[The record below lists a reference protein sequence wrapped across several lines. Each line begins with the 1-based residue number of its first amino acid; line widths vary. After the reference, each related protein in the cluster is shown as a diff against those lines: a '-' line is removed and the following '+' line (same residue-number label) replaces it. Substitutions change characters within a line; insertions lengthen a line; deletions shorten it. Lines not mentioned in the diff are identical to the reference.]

1 MLPDY
6 QIFCVDLS
14 EGSIKIH
21 IRMVDHI
28 TRQLDVTVLILRILA
43 ELDGTNKLNFYF
55 IDLIDAV
62 IRSIQD
68 PTLADKLYHKFE
80 FMTDE
85 DGQRFGVF
93 DKANSGLVFES
104 FQLLDPESAPVLVI
118 VAIDA
123 SHHGNNTILQTY

>member
-1 MLPDY
+1 MR
-6 QIFCVDLS
+6 
-14 EGSIKIH
+14 KICWY
-21 IRMVDHI
+21 INI
-28 TRQLDVTVLILRILA
+28 CIA
-43 ELDGTNKLNFYF
+43 S
-55 IDLIDAV
+55 
-62 IRSIQD
+62 SIQD

-85 DGQRFGVF
+85 DGQRVF